1 MTREGWHPEHKK
13 MAGNVCRR
21 MKPII
26 SINDEGEVVA
36 DYSNVVPF
44 DVKQRCFLEADGFG
58 RVKSLR
64 EIEEMEYDWS
74 HVRDSS
80 LEAFIRMNAIIEA
93 WDDSLTSPEPF
104 DWWVVAHARVQ
115 KIREHGF

>member
-1 MTREGWHPEHKK
+1 M
-13 MAGNVCRR
+13 
-21 MKPII
+21 
-26 SINDEGEVVA
+26 

-58 RVKSLR
+58 PMSLR
-64 EIEEMEYDWS
+64 EIEETEYDWS

-80 LEAFIRMNAIIEA
+80 LAAFIRMNAIIES

-104 DWWVVAHARVQ
+104 DWWVVAHDRVQ
-115 KIREHGF
+115 KIRENGF

>member
-1 MTREGWHPEHKK
+1 MTREGWSADHKR

-21 MKPII
+21 LKPII
-26 SINDEGEVVA
+26 SINPEGDVKA

-58 RVKSLR
+58 RMSLR
-64 EIEEMEYDWS
+64 EIEGSEYDWS

-80 LEAFIRMNAIIEA
+80 LAAFIRMSVVIQAYDESVSMHGPHNVNWWNVANDRLAE
-93 WDDSLTSPEPF
+93 LR
-104 DWWVVAHARVQ
+104 DW
-115 KIREHGF
+115 I